1 MTHNEKRA
9 HWLKEGGIGLGVG
22 ILYGVTNVV
31 VGHPFDTMKTKM
43 QAQRG
48 FDTGGMLKA
57 FSKNLA
63 GCIPPLWGSGIFRST
78 QFAVFE
84 SVYTGLSSSLFIEP
98 IPFTGGVQGSETQ
111 QPTTTPSED
120 PQHCIR

>member
-43 QAQRG
+43 QAQQG

-57 FSKNLA
+57 FNKTWRAEGVIGLYR

-98 IPFTGGVQGSETQ
+98 IPFTGGVQG
-111 QPTTTPSED
+111 
-120 PQHCIR
+120 